1 MAGRADADDDTGM
14 DVGDATTGEPG
25 AVEGEGGTMG
35 DEIDEEPKKRRA
47 VDPNIRVLILRV
59 LAN

>member
-1 MAGRADADDDTGM
+1 MACRADARDDPDA
-14 DVGDATTGEPG
+14 DVGDVTMGEPG
-25 AVEGEGGTMG
+25 AVEGEGGTIG
-35 DEIDEEPKKRRA
+35 DDIDEEPKKRRA